1 MNQVDYMIFSDAS
14 FGNNKCYPEKVC
26 AYSVAVLNLATN
38 KYAVLTEFLGE
49 HTINYGEMYG
59 IYRGFQILNTVTKNT
74 DRNIKV
80 AVVSDSKVSISTLSD
95 YVYRWDKS
103 GKIWKRTSGERVKNQ
118 KLIQF
123 IYEKFIDNPKFSI
136 KFIHMN
142 SHKSYDDVGYMRKH
156 LENGYHISLNK
167 KTAETFIDLN
177 ALVDKNATDLRKS
190 KVPIE
195 GCRKIK
201 RKKDV
206 KWVY

>member
-1 MNQVDYMIFSDAS
+1 MNQMDYMIFSDAS
-14 FGNNKCYPEKVC
+14 LGNNKRYPEKVC

-59 IYRGFQILNTVTKNT
+59 IYRGFQILNTVTKNL

-80 AVVSDSKVSISTLSD
+80 AVVSDSKVSITTLSD
-95 YVYRWDKS
+95 YVYRWDKR
-103 GKIWKRTSGERVKNQ
+103 GKIWKRTNGEPVKNQ

-123 IYEKFIDNPKFSI
+123 IYDKFIDNPKFSI

-142 SHKSYDDVGYMRKH
+142 SHKSYDDVGYMIKRLEKH
-156 LENGYHISLNK
+156 YHISLNK

-177 ALVDKNATDLRKS
+177 ALVDKNATSMRKS
-190 KVPIE
+190 KAPIE

-206 KWVY
+206 TWIY